1 MTNKMIEV
9 ELRAKVD
16 IEIFQKFS
24 DEKVSEYLEY
34 DCYYTY
40 KNNTE
45 KNWIVRVRQ
54 RNESYFLTFKSKKQ
68 FGEGAW
74 SEVEMNITSENAKS
88 MKQFFIAND
97 FYLDV
102 EIKKVRKSYKFDD
115 VEVNIDN
122 IENLGIYIEAEVM
135 ADSESIE
142 SGKLRIMKF
151 FDGFGISADQIISE
165 GYVSLMRS
173 QYGTDK

>member
-1 MTNKMIEV
+1 MNNKMIEV

-16 IEIFQKFS
+16 TEIFKRLS
-24 DEKVSEYLEY
+24 DKKVSEYLEH

-40 KNNTE
+40 ENNID

-54 RNESYFLTFKSKKQ
+54 RNDSYFLTFKSKKQ

-74 SEVEMNITSENAKS
+74 SEVDMAITSQNAEN
-88 MKQFFIAND
+88 MKQFCLAND

-102 EIKKVRKSYKFDD
+102 EIKKVRKSYRFDD
-115 VEVNIDN
+115 IEVNIDE
-122 IENLGIYIEAEVM
+122 IENLGVYIEAEVM
-135 ADSESIE
+135 TQSGNIE
-142 SGKLRIMKF
+142 SGKQRIMAF
-151 FDGFGISADQIISE
+151 FDSLGISADQIIRE

-173 QYGTDK
+173 KYGKSN